1 MNRTVHAI
9 CFKANL
15 RAILI
20 IAAGLLGTA
29 ASAQSQQAIDPFESI
44 NRQVYAF
51 NDVTDRFLLRPA
63 AVSYQRIFPRF
74 IRSGIGNFFD
84 NARYPLVFINQFL
97 QGKVATG
104 FQDTARF
111 LVNSSIGIAGFLDVA
126 TELGLAKNA
135 EDFGQTLGVWG
146 VGTGPYVV
154 VPFWGPAT
162 FRDGLGDIADFY
174 AELPTYID
182 HVPTRNTITAVSF
195 VVRRQRLLAAE
206 RILSGDKYLFI
217 RDAYLQQ
224 RQFLV
229 TDGEDLSD
237 PFLDD
242 L

>member
-9 CFKANL
+9 FFKVNL
-15 RAILI
+15 RATFITV
-20 IAAGLLGTA
+20 ACLLGTA
-29 ASAQSQQAIDPFESI
+29 ACAQGQQAIDPFEPI

-51 NDVTDRFLLRPA
+51 NGVADRILLRPA
-63 AVSYQRIFPRF
+63 AVGYQRIFPGF
-74 IRSGIGNFFD
+74 IRSGIANFFD

-97 QGKVATG
+97 QGKVALG

-126 TELGLAKNA
+126 AKLGLAEHN

-154 VPFWGPAT
+154 VPFWGPVT
-162 FRDGLGDIADFY
+162 FRDGLGDVADFY

-182 HVPTRNTITAVSF
+182 HVPTRNTVTAVSF
-195 VVRRQRLLAAE
+195 VVRRERLLAAE

>member
-9 CFKANL
+9 CFKVNL

-29 ASAQSQQAIDPFESI
+29 VSAQGQQAIDPFEPI

-51 NDVTDRFLLRPA
+51 NDVADRILLRPA
-63 AVSYQRIFPRF
+63 ALSYQRIFPRF
-74 IRSGIGNFFD
+74 IRVGIANFFD

-97 QGKVATG
+97 QGKFAVG

-126 TELGLAKNA
+126 AELGLAENA

-146 VGTGPYVV
+146 VSTGPYVV

-182 HVPTRNTITAVSF
+182 HVPTRNTTTAVSF
-195 VVRRQRLLAAE
+195 VDRRQRLLADE

-242 L
+242 F